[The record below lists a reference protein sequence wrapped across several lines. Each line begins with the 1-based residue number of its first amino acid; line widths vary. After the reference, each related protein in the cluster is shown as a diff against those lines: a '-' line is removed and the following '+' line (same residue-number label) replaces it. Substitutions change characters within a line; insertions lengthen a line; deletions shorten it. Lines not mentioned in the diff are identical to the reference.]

1 MSEQPTDSQ
10 CIFCRIV
17 AGEVP
22 AYKLHE
28 DQHILAFLDLG
39 PLSRGHTLIIPKG
52 HWKTLDQVPAEVTA
66 AIGRWLP
73 AMSRAV
79 MEATGGD
86 AWNILQNNGKAA
98 HQAVDH
104 VHFHIIPKFS
114 DSGLEIGWPAGKL
127 DEDEA
132 PKLREAIQKV
142 LT

>member
-22 AYKLHE
+22 AHKLHE

-52 HWKTLDQVPAEVTA
+52 HWKTLDQVPSEVTA
-66 AIGRWLP
+66 AIGQWLP

-114 DSGLEIGWPAGKL
+114 DSGLEIGWSARQL